1 MKVFR
6 GIAIA
11 LLVYV
16 GIVAAFESMVGTLQP
31 QTPGSTLV
39 LTTLGDDGTAHDRVV
54 SKLESGGQLYVAAN
68 HWPRAW
74 YHRLLENPQVRVT
87 LDGVAGDYQAVPV
100 DSASEEHARVAAE
113 HAVPGWFRF
122 VTGFAPR
129 YFIRLEPSAAT
140 AAAPAPPA

>member
-1 MKVFR
+1 MRILR

-11 LLVYV
+11 LLIYV
-16 GIVAAFESMVGTLQP
+16 GIVTLFESMIGTLQP

-39 LTTLGDDGTAHDRVV
+39 LTTRGDDGSAHDRVV
-54 SKLESGGQLYVAAN
+54 SKLESGGRLYVAAN

-87 LDGVAGDYQAVPV
+87 LDGVAADYQAVPV
-100 DSASEEHARVAAE
+100 DSASEEHAQVAAAN
-113 HAVPGWFRF
+113 AVPGWFRI

-129 YFIRLEPSAAT
+129 YFIRLDPVGG
-140 AAAPAPPA
+140 AAAPAPQA